1 MYQHSRRR
9 QLTVLAALLAA
20 SIVCITIDFR
30 QPDGGPVDRLQ
41 RLAIAAF
48 GPLQRGASAVVRPVA
63 GLAGEVAELGG
74 LRDDNRR
81 LEAEVAR
88 LRAQERTYA
97 DVLGENRRLRGAL
110 GMARRCG
117 CRTVGASVVASSG
130 SNFQLSVTVDAGSRQ
145 GVARDMAVVDAD
157 GLVGR
162 VTQVTADYAIVLL
175 VTDPASGVAA
185 TLAQGPAWSRARS
198 NTRSAPHSD
207 PRSTPWSKAPGIV
220 RGGGTQLLS
229 FQPVRAGT
237 QVRRGDPVLTQ
248 AYQGS
253 VFPAGLPIGVVER
266 VDPAGAVSLVPRVAV
281 RPYAALGTLDVVAIV
296 VERPSRPRA
305 ATRPAAAGP
314 SSVERPSRPRA
325 ASRPAAVGSPGAGS
339 YSTRGLTA
347 RVDPQPTRWGG

>member
-1 MYQHSRRR
+1 MKVYQHSRRR

-20 SIVCITIDFR
+20 SIVLITIDFR

-48 GPLQRGASAVVRPVA
+48 GPLQRGASAVVHPVA

-162 VTQVTADYAIVLL
+162 VTQVTADYATVLL

-185 TLAQGPAWSRARS
+185 SLARG
-198 NTRSAPHSD
+198 
-207 PRSTPWSKAPGIV
+207 KAPGIV
-220 RGGGTQLLS
+220 RGSGSQLLS

-237 QVRRGDPVLTQ
+237 PVRRGDPVLTQ

-266 VDPAGAVSLVPRVAV
+266 VDPAGAASLVPRVAV
-281 RPYAALGTLDVVAIV
+281 RPYATLSTLDVVAIV
-296 VERPSRPRA
+296 VERPGQGR
-305 ATRPAAAGP
+305 
-314 SSVERPSRPRA
+314 
-325 ASRPAAVGSPGAGS
+325 
-339 YSTRGLTA
+339 
-347 RVDPQPTRWGG
+347 

>member
-1 MYQHSRRR
+1 M
-9 QLTVLAALLAA
+9 LLAA
-20 SIVCITIDFR
+20 AIVCITIDFR

-48 GPLQRGASAVVRPVA
+48 GPLQRGVSTVVRPVA
-63 GLAGEVAELGG
+63 DLAAMLGELGG

-117 CRTVGASVVASSG
+117 CRTVGATVVASSG

-162 VTQVTADYAIVLL
+162 VTQVTADYATVLL
-175 VTDPASGVAA
+175 ITDPASGVAA
-185 TLAQGPAWSRARS
+185 TLAPGPEHGKAGRGAR
-198 NTRSAPHSD
+198 T
-207 PRSTPWSKAPGIV
+207 KAPGII
-220 RGGGTQLLS
+220 RGSGEQLLS

-237 QVRRGDPVLTQ
+237 PVRRGDPVLTQ
-248 AYQGS
+248 AYQGG

-266 VDPAGAVSLVPRVAV
+266 VDPAGAASLVPRVAV
-281 RPYAALGTLDVVAIV
+281 RPYAALGTLDVVAV
-296 VERPSRPRA
+296 VVDRPSPTRA
-305 ATRPAAAGP
+305 PAGPARAPARPA
-314 SSVERPSRPRA
+314 RA
-325 ASRPAAVGSPGAGS
+325 PARSADAGSPGGGRYPS
-339 YSTRGLTA
+339 RTVGA
-347 RVDPQPTRWGG
+347 RVHPQPPDGGGG

>member
-1 MYQHSRRR
+1 VYQHSRRR

-20 SIVCITIDFR
+20 SIVCITVDFR

-41 RLAIAAF
+41 RLAIAVF
-48 GPLQRGASAVVRPVA
+48 GPLQRGASAVVRPA
-63 GLAGEVAELGG
+63 AALGGEVAELGG
-74 LRDDNRR
+74 LRDGNRR

-162 VTQVTADYAIVLL
+162 VTQVTADYAVVLL

-185 TLAQGPAWSRARS
+185 TLARGPAWDTVRSTARS
-198 NTRSAPHSD
+198 A
-207 PRSTPWSKAPGIV
+207 PWSKAPGIV
-220 RGGGTQLLS
+220 RGSGEQLLS

-237 QVRRGDPVLTQ
+237 PVRGDPVLTQ
-248 AYQGS
+248 AYQGG

-266 VDPAGAVSLVPRVAV
+266 VDPAGAASLVPRVAV
-281 RPYAALGTLDVVAIV
+281 RPYAALGTLDMVAVV
-296 VERPSRPRA
+296 VERPSPPRA
-305 ATRPAAAGP
+305 ATRPAAVGSPA
-314 SSVERPSRPRA
+314 RA
-325 ASRPAAVGSPGAGS
+325 ATRPAAVGSPGGGS
-339 YSTRGLTA
+339 YPTRRTAA
-347 RVDPQPTRWGG
+347 RVYPQPTRWGG

>member
-1 MYQHSRRR
+1 VYQHSRRR

-20 SIVCITIDFR
+20 SIVCITVDFR

-41 RLAIAAF
+41 RLAIAVF
-48 GPLQRGASAVVRPVA
+48 GPLQRGASVVVRPA
-63 GLAGEVAELGG
+63 AALGGEVAELGG

-145 GVARDMAVVDAD
+145 GVALDMAVVDAD

-175 VTDPASGVAA
+175 ITDPASGVVA
-185 TLAQGPAWSRARS
+185 TLARGPAWA
-198 NTRSAPHSD
+198 NA
-207 PRSTPWSKAPGIV
+207 RSTPWSKAPGIV
-220 RGGGTQLLS
+220 RGSGEQLLS

-237 QVRRGDPVLTQ
+237 PVRRGDPVLTQ

-266 VDPAGAVSLVPRVAV
+266 VDPAGAASLVPRVAV
-281 RPYAALGTLDVVAIV
+281 RPYAALGTLDMVAVV
-296 VERPSRPRA
+296 VERPSPARA
-305 ATRPAAAGP
+305 AT
-314 SSVERPSRPRA
+314 
-325 ASRPAAVGSPGAGS
+325 RPAAVGSPGGGS
-339 YSTRGLTA
+339 YPTRRTAA
-347 RVDPQPTRWGG
+347 RVYPQPTRWGG

>member
-74 LRDDNRR
+74 LRRDNRR
-81 LEAEVAR
+81 LGAEVAR
-88 LRAQERTYA
+88 LRAQERTYT
-97 DVLGENRRLRGAL
+97 DVLEENRRLRGTL

-117 CRTVGASVVASSG
+117 CRTVGASVVAGPG

-198 NTRSAPHSD
+198 NTRIAPQ
-207 PRSTPWSKAPGIV
+207 STPWSKAPGIV
-220 RGGGTQLLS
+220 RGSGTQLLS

-281 RPYAALGTLDVVAIV
+281 RPYAALSTLDVVAIV
-296 VERPSRPRA
+296 
-305 ATRPAAAGP
+305 
-314 SSVERPSRPRA
+314 VERPSRPRA
-325 ASRPAAVGSPGAGS
+325 ASRPAAVGSPGGGS

-347 RVDPQPTRWGG
+347 RVHPQPTRWGG

>member
-1 MYQHSRRR
+1 VYERPRRAR
-9 QLTVLAALLAA
+9 TVLAVLLAA
-20 SIVCITIDFR
+20 AIVLITIDFR

-41 RLAIAAF
+41 RLAVAAF

-63 GLAGEVAELGG
+63 DLAGLPGELGG

-117 CRTVGASVVASSG
+117 CRTVGATVVAGSG
-130 SNFQLSVTVDAGSRQ
+130 SNFRLSVTVDAGSRQ
-145 GVARDMAVVDAD
+145 GVRRDMAVVDAD

-175 VTDPASGVAA
+175 ITDPASGVAA
-185 TLAQGPAWSRARS
+185 TLGRG
-198 NTRSAPHSD
+198 
-207 PRSTPWSKAPGIV
+207 KGPGIV
-220 RGGGTQLLS
+220 KGSGAQLLS

-237 QVRRGDPVLTQ
+237 PVRRGDPVLTQ

-266 VDPAGAVSLVPRVAV
+266 VDPAGAASLVPRVAV
-281 RPYAALGTLDVVAIV
+281 RPYAALGALGVVAV
-296 VERPSRPRA
+296 VVDRPAPPRA
-305 ATRPAAAGP
+305 APRAPTRPAVVGPPGGGRYRSGRGAAQ
-314 SSVERPSRPRA
+314 
-325 ASRPAAVGSPGAGS
+325 
-339 YSTRGLTA
+339 LH
-347 RVDPQPTRWGG
+347 PQPPAGRGG